1 MIKTQIQ
8 LPDELYRTAKAIAAQ
23 REWSLA
29 EVIRRGIEQMAIAY
43 PVIPDSGGWTLP
55 VLDSQDFVSNFDELD
70 FATLSANDQIR
81 DLE

>member
-43 PVIPDSGGWTLP
+43 PVIPGSSGWTLP